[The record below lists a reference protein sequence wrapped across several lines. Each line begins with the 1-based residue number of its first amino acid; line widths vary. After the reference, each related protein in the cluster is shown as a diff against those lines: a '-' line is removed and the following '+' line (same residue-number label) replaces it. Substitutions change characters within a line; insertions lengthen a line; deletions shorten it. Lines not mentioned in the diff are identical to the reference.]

1 MFERIRCHRQRGLRG
16 TAVPKDRECCKAGTT
31 LSACHERAGACKR
44 GTPVRF
50 LACIGVKERAPA

>member
-1 MFERIRCHRQRGLRG
+1 MTEERYVAIYVAKVRLRNES
-16 TAVPKDRECCKAGTT
+16 VSGTT